1 MMMRCD
7 IPCQKIFWRLEI
19 LVNLLE
25 ALAASLSCPLWPH
38 PPPGAQRPPDGGKEE
53 KEGEMEEEK
62 VEKEEEE
69 EVEEKE
75 EKVEELEE
83 EEAQYIYY
91 SPNSL
96 LSIHKLCQR

>member
-1 MMMRCD
+1 MMRCD
-7 IPCQKIFWRLEI
+7 ISCQKIFWRLKI

-53 KEGEMEEEK
+53 EEEK
-62 VEKEEEE
+62 VEKEEK
-69 EVEEKE
+69 EEKE
-75 EKVEELEE
+75 EELEE
-83 EEAQYIYY
+83 EAAQYIYY

>member
-1 MMMRCD
+1 M
-7 IPCQKIFWRLEI
+7 
-19 LVNLLE
+19 VNLLE

-53 KEGEMEEEK
+53 KEEEEEK
-62 VEKEEEE
+62 EEME
-69 EVEEKE
+69 EEKE

>member
-1 MMMRCD
+1 MMRCD
-7 IPCQKIFWRLEI
+7 ISRQKIFWRLKI
-19 LVNLLE
+19 FVNLLE

-53 KEGEMEEEK
+53 KEVEEKEENVEK
-62 VEKEEEE
+62 VEKE
-69 EVEEKE
+69 
-75 EKVEELEE
+75 EELEE

>member
-1 MMMRCD
+1 MRCD
-7 IPCQKIFWRLEI
+7 ISRQKIFWRLKI
-19 LVNLLE
+19 FVNLLE

-53 KEGEMEEEK
+53 KE
-62 VEKEEEE
+62 EEEE
-69 EVEEKE
+69 MEEEKE

-96 LSIHKLCQR
+96 LSIHKLCQK

>member
-1 MMMRCD
+1 M
-7 IPCQKIFWRLEI
+7 
-19 LVNLLE
+19 VNLLE
-25 ALAASLSCPLWPH
+25 ALAASLSCPLWPQ
-38 PPPGAQRPPDGGKEE
+38 PPPGAQRPPDGG

-62 VEKEEEE
+62 VEKEEE
-69 EVEEKE
+69 VE

-83 EEAQYIYY
+83 EEAQFIYY

>member
-1 MMMRCD
+1 MMRCD
-7 IPCQKIFWRLEI
+7 ISRQKIFWRLKI

-53 KEGEMEEEK
+53 EEEK
-62 VEKEEEE
+62 VEKEEK
-69 EVEEKE
+69 EEKE
-75 EKVEELEE
+75 EELEE